1 MSRENEKGF
10 VVCRNNR
17 RYTRGTKG
25 SHSATSHSVVIPMS
39 CPSGSRPVAIHHT
52 HPGGSL
58 NLSPPDKAM
67 ARQFR
72 VPVCVKAQ
80 GRVKCYR
87 VREKS

>member
-10 VVCRNNR
+10 VVCK
-17 RYTRGTKG
+17 GSKGHTKG
-25 SHSATSHSVVIPMS
+25 KTVTGTRNSVTIPMS
-39 CPSGSRPVAIHHT
+39 CPRGSRPVAIHHT

-58 NLSPPDKAM
+58 KLSPPDKAM